1 MKSFS
6 GYRYGVITAC
16 VSLMTSWCG
25 CSSDK
30 APQTPF
36 TDDDPD
42 TLSIVEKNIR
52 LYNHAAQQLK
62 KASSAEDLDSICH
75 LLLEHIIRI
84 NDRHREELD
93 SALLN
98 PDTRT
103 LMNNTYNH
111 FDSILAVK
119 QDELVTDSSEV
130 L

>member
-1 MKSFS
+1 M
-6 GYRYGVITAC
+6 IAAC

-25 CSSDK
+25 CSLDK